1 MLFSGG
7 NDCLLAGR
15 RTFFA
20 FSSIDSPS
28 VVCSKSMRRVSVG
41 SEFFLHLG
49 RFCTKNVLPH
59 PPNRLNKMRRIYK
72 GAAERLRGLL
82 FAPILLSVLLLA
94 GLASAC
100 GDVDLGAD
108 EETSGT
114 DSGTSGGEDTGGG
127 EAQGDTISVSALLAG
142 GAEEGADVWVSGYI
156 VGYVAGTSL
165 SAARFQVPED
175 GVQNTNLLIA
185 DTPEETSTDACAAVQ
200 LPASSELREEL
211 CLSSYPE
218 LLGTRL
224 AFYGTA
230 KTYFKQPGISPL
242 QAYGEVREREDGV
255 ALPSLSDAP
264 AEVFEG
270 D

>member
-1 MLFSGG
+1 MTL
-7 NDCLLAGR
+7 
-15 RTFFA
+15 T
-20 FSSIDSPS
+20 
-28 VVCSKSMRRVSVG
+28 
-41 SEFFLHLG
+41 
-49 RFCTKNVLPH
+49 
-59 PPNRLNKMRRIYK
+59 
-72 GAAERLRGLL
+72 ERLRRL
-82 FAPILLSVLLLA
+82 FCAPLLLSVLLLA
-94 GLASAC
+94 GFASAC
-100 GDVDLGAD
+100 GDVDLGTD
-108 EETSGT
+108 GETSGA
-114 DSGTSGGEDTGGG
+114 DGGTSGGSDNGGE

-142 GAEEGADVWVSGYI
+142 SAEEGADVWVAGYI

-165 SAARFQVPED
+165 SAARFQAPED

-185 DTPEETSTDACAAVQ
+185 DTPEETSAAACAAVQ

-211 CLSSYPE
+211 CLSSFPE
-218 LLGTRL
+218 LLGARL

-242 QAYGEVREREDGV
+242 KAYGEVREREDAV